1 MKKMKILMKMKNI
14 LKIVKIKINGFYN
27 NDNDDD
33 IYNDEDGYGNGGG
46 NFVNSRHNDNNN

>member
-1 MKKMKILMKMKNI
+1 MKILMKMKNI